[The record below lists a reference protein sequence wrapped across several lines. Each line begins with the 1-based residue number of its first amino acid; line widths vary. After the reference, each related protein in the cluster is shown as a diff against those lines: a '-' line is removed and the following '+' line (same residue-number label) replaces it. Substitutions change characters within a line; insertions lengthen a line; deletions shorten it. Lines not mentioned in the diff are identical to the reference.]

1 MQNQSWMATVVFAVI
16 AFGGGYFAGS
26 HGPVAGW
33 GSPTS
38 SNPSPNQ
45 VQCYFSPGGGCT
57 DAIVG
62 QINAAQHSIECQGYT
77 FTSRPIGS
85 ALVAAHR
92 RGVDV
97 KVILDAASTG
107 DHRTEAV
114 YVLHGGIPV
123 YLDAKHAISHNKVI
137 LIDDTTLIT
146 GSFNFTRAAEEENAE
161 NVLILHNQPQI
172 QSAYEDNFRKH
183 LAHSEAFDGK

>member
-1 MQNQSWMATVVFAVI
+1 MQNQSWIATVVFAVI
-16 AFGGGYFAGS
+16 AFGGGYFAGT
-26 HGPVAGW
+26 HGPIAGW
-33 GSPTS
+33 GSQTG
-38 SNPSPNQ
+38 PNIPANAA
-45 VQCYFSPGGGCT
+45 QCYFSPGGGCT
-57 DAIVG
+57 DAIVA
-62 QINAAQHSIECQGYT
+62 QINSAQHSIEFQGYT

-97 KVILDAASTG
+97 KVVLDAASTG
-107 DHRTEAV
+107 DHRAEAV

-123 YLDAKHAISHNKVI
+123 YLDAKHAIAHNKVI
-137 LIDDTTLIT
+137 LIDDSTLIT
-146 GSFNFTRAAEEENAE
+146 GSFNFTRAAEEDNAE

>member
-16 AFGGGYFAGS
+16 AFGGGYFAGV
-26 HGPVAGW
+26 HGPASGL
-33 GSPTS
+33 GSQEA
-38 SNPSPNQ
+38 SNILPSDT
-45 VQCYFSPGGGCT
+45 QCYFSPGGGCT
-57 DAIVG
+57 DAIVA
-62 QINAAQHSIECQGYT
+62 QIDAARHSIEFQGYT
-77 FTSRPIGS
+77 FTSRPIGT

-114 YVLHGGIPV
+114 YIARAGIPV
-123 YLDAKHAISHNKVI
+123 YLDAKHAIAHNKVI
-137 LIDDTTLIT
+137 LIDDQTLIT
-146 GSFNFTRAAEEENAE
+146 GSFNFTRAAEDENAE

-172 QSAYEDNFRKH
+172 QSAYEENFRKH
-183 LAHSEAFDGK
+183 LGHSELFDGK